1 MIRIMKLDTI
11 YNIIRCKGSTAML
24 AALTLLT
31 ACSDDL
37 TNGSGGINSGKPF
50 ELQAQIQQE
59 NVTRANDNGFADG
72 DQIGVFVVNY
82 DNETTVPLLQLSG
95 NHADNVRFTYDDNE
109 YKWTGSYQLYWK
121 DNKTPIDVY
130 GYYPFI
136 SQISSITEQPFS
148 VERNQRDT
156 KNGEKMSGYEK
167 SDFLWAKAENIAPT
181 EETIILKH
189 RHIMAGIEV
198 TLVEGNGFAE
208 GEWTDAEKNVLVQN
222 IFMTGTVNLRDGS
235 VTTSGSADNTSI
247 IPQESKGKYRAVVLP
262 QTVATGTSLFVVTVD
277 GKAMPFSR
285 TEAMDYVRGKLH
297 KFTFEVNKTAA
308 SGDYELKLLSD
319 AIVNWEND
327 PLSHNGTAREY
338 ITVHVEEGEYLGD
351 VIKRM
356 GIEDPSLIKN
366 LKLTGCIDDLGSFDF
381 IRSDIPNLE
390 AINMKDLRTK
400 HMPSHHRWYGEGTD
414 EYDQPNFADDYI
426 PGGWGDHT
434 DNPSVYKSAFENM
447 KYLQYVVW
455 PDHLKGIGDLAFAGC
470 PLRGSIILPEGL
482 KHIGSDVFGA
492 YGHRP
497 NNLTG
502 ELYIPSSVEYIG
514 NNVFGGYDGQ
524 LCYISGEVVLPRE
537 MKFLGNAFYNCPRLT
552 GTIRIPEGLTEV
564 NAFMAPNMTG
574 DVIIPQ
580 GVKKVNG
587 IGGQP
592 SSIYFP
598 EGVEEIGTLWSFD
611 FYYCFLAYKDTP
623 LRFLKGD
630 LKLPSTLKKIGD
642 AAFYG
647 ANISHVNIPRKIEII
662 PQLSFAYTSLIDTLT
677 IPSNVVQIK
686 DKAFAGNKYLNA
698 IILPEKLEQ
707 IWGNCMDGCWS
718 LDYIQCNAKVPPLV
732 EGGEFTGLEKNNFT
746 LVVPEGSVDAY
757 RNAPGWKEFKR
768 ISAYRNFVCRPMK
781 GKLLNKANTRTVI
794 LNADGNW
801 EMTHCPS
808 WVHVDKTSGYKKT
821 ELTVIIDA
829 LAHGS
834 ANRADSVVFTLTD
847 KVDEEGHPITCYY
860 KVEQFD
866 YEHEEDSQLQLQKHT
881 KGNGIN
887 IVFIGDGYDAED
899 IATRAY
905 LNDIE
910 EGMEYF
916 FAIEPY
922 KTYKDYFDVY
932 IDFPLSYESGVC
944 SSVNIWRTTKFDTTY
959 GAGAGGR
966 LKVNFDDMMSYVL
979 NDVTG
984 TVVNNDNVNQ
994 TLIITILNSDVYEGL
1009 TCMWSSGAA
1018 IAAVPHSR
1026 YAYPND
1032 YRGVIQHEAGGHGFG
1047 KLADEY
1053 IYHRENI
1060 HRCPCICCPHVDD
1073 FNWGKSIGW
1082 YRNASLNGRYKEI
1095 DWTHL
1100 IFDDRYQDIVDIYD
1114 GAYYHSNGVYRS
1126 ELNSCM
1132 NNNVPYYSTIS
1143 RQEMVERIM
1152 KYSGGT
1158 FDFETFVSKDSR
1170 EMGDKFQT
1178 RSGSAGSS
1186 SQAIEGNAPIIVKG
1200 SPLKNLKRKVKY
1212 NTKKQEAR

>member
-1 MIRIMKLDTI
+1 MM
-11 YNIIRCKGSTAML
+11 
-24 AALTLLT
+24 AALAVFS

-37 TNGSGGINSGKPF
+37 TNGTSLNGSGQKL
-50 ELQAQIQQE
+50 ELQANIQQE
-59 NVTRANDNGFADG
+59 NVSRANDNGFADG

-82 DNETTVPLLQLSG
+82 ENETTAPVLQLSG

-109 YKWTGSYQLYWK
+109 YKWNGSYQLYWK

-167 SDFLWAKAENIAPT
+167 SDFLWAKAEHIAPT
-181 EETIILKH
+181 DATIILKH
-189 RHIMAGIEV
+189 HHIMAGIEV
-198 TLVEGNGFAE
+198 TLVEGTGFAD

-222 IFMTGTVNLRDGS
+222 IVMAGTVNLRDGS
-235 VTTSGSADNTSI
+235 VTPSGSAAGTSI
-247 IPQESKGKYRAVVLP
+247 IPQEAQGKYRAVVLP
-262 QTVATGTSLFVVTVD
+262 QSVAGGTPLFVVTVD

-285 TEAMDYVRGKLH
+285 SETMDYMRGKLH
-297 KFTFEVNKTAA
+297 KFTFEVNKTAT

-356 GIEDPSLIKN
+356 GISDPSLIKN
-366 LKLTGCIDDLGSFDF
+366 LKLTGCIDRKDNFDY
-381 IRSDIPNLE
+381 IRKSMPYLE
-390 AINMKDLRTK
+390 AINLKELRTK
-400 HMPSHHRWYGEGTD
+400 DMPSRSHNAGGGTD
-414 EYDQPNFADDYI
+414 EYGQPNYADDYL
-426 PGGWGDHT
+426 
-434 DNPSVYKSAFENM
+434 PSLAFENLL
-447 KYLQYVVW
+447 YLQYVVW
-455 PDHLKGIGDLAFAGC
+455 PDHIKGIGNGALAGC
-470 PLRGSIILPEGL
+470 PLRGSLILPEGL
-482 KHIGSDVFGA
+482 KYIGGDAFGA
-492 YGHRP
+492 YGHQQ

-502 ELYIPSSVEYIG
+502 ELYIPSTVEYIG
-514 NNVFGGYDGQ
+514 NNIFGGYDSQ
-524 LCYISGEVVLPRE
+524 LCYISGEVVLPHE
-537 MKFLGNAFYNCPRLT
+537 MKYLGSAFFNCPRLT
-552 GTIRIPEGLTEV
+552 GTIRIPDGITEV

-611 FYYCFLAYKDTP
+611 YNYGHVAYNSTP

-642 AAFYG
+642 GAFYG
-647 ANISHVNIPRKIEII
+647 ANISHVRIPEGIEII
-662 PQLSFAYTSLIDTLT
+662 PKYSFGYTSLTDTLT
-677 IPSNVVQIK
+677 IPNSVVQIK
-686 DKAFAGNKYLNA
+686 ESAFRNCKYLNA
-698 IILPEKLEQ
+698 IILPENLTQ
-707 IWGNCMDGCWS
+707 IWGDCMNGCWS
-718 LDYIQCNAKVPPLV
+718 LDYIQCNAKEPPLV
-732 EGGEFTGLEKNNFT
+732 EGGEFTGIEKNNFT

-781 GKLLNKANTRTVI
+781 AKLLNKSNVRSVI

-801 EMTHCPS
+801 EMTSCPS
-808 WVHVDKTSGYKKT
+808 WVHVDKTSGNKKT
-821 ELTVIIDA
+821 ELSVTIDA
-829 LAHGS
+829 LAKG
-834 ANRADSVVFTLTD
+834 AGNREGEVVFTLKD
-847 KVDEEGHPITCYY
+847 KVDEKGNAITCNY
-860 KVEQFD
+860 VVQQFD
-866 YEHEEDSQLQLQKHT
+866 YEHEEDSQVQLLKHT
-881 KGNGIN
+881 KGNGVK

-905 LNDIE
+905 LNDVE

-916 FAIEPY
+916 FGIEPY
-922 KTYKDYFDVY
+922 KTYKEYFDVY
-932 IDFPLSYESGVC
+932 IDFPMSYESGVC
-944 SSVNIWRTTKFDTTY
+944 SNVNIWRTTKFDTTY
-959 GAGAGGR
+959 GAGNNGR
-966 LKVNFDDMMSYVL
+966 LKVNFDDMMSYVM
-979 NDVTG
+979 NDVAG
-984 TVVNNDNVNQ
+984 TVVNAENVNK
-994 TLIITILNSDVYEGL
+994 TLIISILNSDVYEGL
-1009 TCMWSSGAA
+1009 TCMWSTGAA

-1026 YAYPND
+1026 YGYPND
-1032 YRGVIQHEAGGHGFG
+1032 YRGLIQHEAGGHGFG

-1053 IYHRENI
+1053 IYHRANI

-1082 YRNASLNGRYKEI
+1082 YRNVSLNGRHREV
-1095 DWTHL
+1095 DWSHL
-1100 IFDDRYQDIVDIYD
+1100 IFDDRYQDIVDIYE
-1114 GAYYHSNGVYRS
+1114 GGFYHSEGVYRS

-1132 NNNVPYYSTIS
+1132 NNNVPYYSTVS

-1170 EMGDKFQT
+1170 EMGDKFLT
-1178 RSGSAGSS
+1178 RSGSAGGA
-1186 SQAIEGNAPIIVKG
+1186 SQAIEGNAPMVVKG

-1212 NTKKQEAR
+1212 NTKKQIAR

>member
-1 MIRIMKLDTI
+1 MM
-11 YNIIRCKGSTAML
+11 
-24 AALTLLT
+24 AALAVFS

-37 TNGSGGINSGKPF
+37 TNGTSLNGSGQKL
-50 ELQAQIQQE
+50 ELQANIQQE
-59 NVTRANDNGFADG
+59 NVSRANDNGFADG

-82 DNETTVPLLQLSG
+82 DNETTAPVLQLSG

-109 YKWTGSYQLYWK
+109 YKWNGSYQLYWK

-167 SDFLWAKAENIAPT
+167 SDFLWAKAEHIAPT
-181 EETIILKH
+181 DATIILKH

-198 TLVEGNGFAE
+198 TLVEGTGFAD

-222 IFMTGTVNLRDGS
+222 IVMAGTVNLRDGS
-235 VTTSGSADNTSI
+235 VTPSGSAAGTSI
-247 IPQESKGKYRAVVLP
+247 IPQEAQGKYRAVVLP
-262 QTVATGTSLFVVTVD
+262 QSVAGGTPLFVVTVD

-285 TEAMDYVRGKLH
+285 SETMDYMRGKLH
-297 KFTFEVNKTAA
+297 KFTFEVNKTAT

-356 GIEDPSLIKN
+356 GISDPSLIKN
-366 LKLTGCIDDLGSFDF
+366 LKLTGCIDRKDNFDY
-381 IRSDIPNLE
+381 IRKSMPYLE
-390 AINMKDLRTK
+390 AINLKELRTK
-400 HMPSHHRWYGEGTD
+400 DMPSRSHNAGGGTD
-414 EYDQPNFADDYI
+414 EYGQPNYADDYL
-426 PGGWGDHT
+426 
-434 DNPSVYKSAFENM
+434 PSLAFENLL
-447 KYLQYVVW
+447 YLQYVVW
-455 PDHLKGIGDLAFAGC
+455 PDHIKGIGNGALAGC
-470 PLRGSIILPEGL
+470 PLRGSLILPEGL
-482 KHIGSDVFGA
+482 KYIGGDAFGA
-492 YGHRP
+492 YGHQQ

-502 ELYIPSSVEYIG
+502 ELYIPSTVEYIG
-514 NNVFGGYDGQ
+514 NNIFGGYDSQ
-524 LCYISGEVVLPRE
+524 LCYISGEVVLPHE
-537 MKFLGNAFYNCPRLT
+537 MKYLGSAFFNCPRLT
-552 GTIRIPEGLTEV
+552 GTIRIPDGITEV

-611 FYYCFLAYKDTP
+611 YNYGHVAYNSTP

-642 AAFYG
+642 GAFYG
-647 ANISHVNIPRKIEII
+647 ANISHVSIPEGIEII
-662 PQLSFAYTSLIDTLT
+662 PKYSFGYTSLIDTLT
-677 IPSNVVQIK
+677 IPNSVLQIK
-686 DKAFAGNKYLNA
+686 ECAFRNCQKLNA
-698 IILPEKLEQ
+698 IILPEKLTQ

-718 LDYIQCNAKVPPLV
+718 LDYIQCNAKEPPLV
-732 EGGEFTGLEKNNFT
+732 EGGEFTGIEKNNFT

-781 GKLLNKANTRTVI
+781 AKLLNKSNVRSVI

-801 EMTHCPS
+801 EMTSCPS
-808 WVHVDKTSGYKKT
+808 WVHVDKTSGNKKT
-821 ELTVIIDA
+821 ELSVTIDA
-829 LAHGS
+829 LAKG
-834 ANRADSVVFTLTD
+834 AGNREGEVVFTLKD
-847 KVDEEGHPITCYY
+847 KVDEKGNAITCNY
-860 KVEQFD
+860 VVQQFD
-866 YEHEEDSQLQLQKHT
+866 YEHEEDSQVQLLKHT
-881 KGNGIN
+881 KGNGVK

-905 LNDIE
+905 LNDVE

-916 FAIEPY
+916 FGIEPY
-922 KTYKDYFDVY
+922 KTYKEYFDVY
-932 IDFPLSYESGVC
+932 IDFPMSYESGVC
-944 SSVNIWRTTKFDTTY
+944 SNVNIWRTTKFDTTY
-959 GAGAGGR
+959 GAGNNGR
-966 LKVNFDDMMSYVL
+966 LKVNFDDMMSYVM
-979 NDVTG
+979 NDVAG
-984 TVVNNDNVNQ
+984 TAVNAENVNK
-994 TLIITILNSDVYEGL
+994 TLIISILNSDVYEGL
-1009 TCMWSSGAA
+1009 TCMWSTGAA

-1026 YAYPND
+1026 YGYPND
-1032 YRGVIQHEAGGHGFG
+1032 YRGLIQHEAGGHGFG

-1053 IYHRENI
+1053 IYHRANI

-1082 YRNASLNGRYKEI
+1082 YRNVSLNGRHREV
-1095 DWTHL
+1095 DWSHL
-1100 IFDDRYQDIVDIYD
+1100 IFDDRYQDIVDIYE
-1114 GAYYHSNGVYRS
+1114 GGFYHSEGVYRS

-1132 NNNVPYYSTIS
+1132 NNNVPYYSTVS

-1170 EMGDKFQT
+1170 EMGDKFLT
-1178 RSGSAGSS
+1178 RSGSAGGA
-1186 SQAIEGNAPIIVKG
+1186 SQAIEGNAPMVVKG

-1212 NTKKQEAR
+1212 NTKKQIAR

>member
-1 MIRIMKLDTI
+1 MKSNTI
-11 YNIIRCKGSTAML
+11 YNIRSKGCAAMM
-24 AALTLLT
+24 AALAVFS

-37 TNGSGGINSGKPF
+37 TNGTSLNGSGQKL
-50 ELQAQIQQE
+50 ELQANIQQE
-59 NVTRANDNGFADG
+59 NVSRANDNGFADG

-82 DNETTVPLLQLSG
+82 ENETTAPVLQLSG

-109 YKWTGSYQLYWK
+109 YKWNGSYQLYWK

-167 SDFLWAKAENIAPT
+167 SDFLWAKAEHIAPT
-181 EETIILKH
+181 DATIILKH

-198 TLVEGNGFAE
+198 TLVEGTGFAD

-222 IFMTGTVNLRDGS
+222 IVMAGTVNLRDGS
-235 VTTSGSADNTSI
+235 VTPSGSAAGTSI
-247 IPQESKGKYRAVVLP
+247 IPQEAQGKYRAVVLP
-262 QTVATGTSLFVVTVD
+262 QSVAGGTPLFVVTVD

-285 TEAMDYVRGKLH
+285 SETMDYMRGKLH
-297 KFTFEVNKTAA
+297 KFTFEVNKTAT

-356 GIEDPSLIKN
+356 GISDPSLIKN
-366 LKLTGCIDDLGSFDF
+366 LKLTGCIDRKDNFDY
-381 IRSDIPNLE
+381 IRKSMPYLE
-390 AINMKDLRTK
+390 AINLKELRTK
-400 HMPSHHRWYGEGTD
+400 DMPSRSHNAGGGTD
-414 EYDQPNFADDYI
+414 EYGQPNYADDYL
-426 PGGWGDHT
+426 
-434 DNPSVYKSAFENM
+434 PSLAFENLL
-447 KYLQYVVW
+447 YLQYVVW
-455 PDHLKGIGDLAFAGC
+455 PDHIKGIGNGALAGC
-470 PLRGSIILPEGL
+470 PLRGSLILPEGL
-482 KHIGSDVFGA
+482 KYIGGDAFGA
-492 YGHRP
+492 YGHQQ

-502 ELYIPSSVEYIG
+502 ELYIPSTVEYIG
-514 NNVFGGYDGQ
+514 NNIFGGYDSQ
-524 LCYISGEVVLPRE
+524 LCYISGEVVLPHE
-537 MKFLGNAFYNCPRLT
+537 MKYLGSAFFNCPRLT
-552 GTIRIPEGLTEV
+552 GTIRIPDGITEV

-611 FYYCFLAYKDTP
+611 YNYGHVAYNSTP

-642 AAFYG
+642 GAFYG
-647 ANISHVNIPRKIEII
+647 ANISHVRIPEGIEII
-662 PQLSFAYTSLIDTLT
+662 PKYSFGYTSLTDTLT
-677 IPSNVVQIK
+677 IPNSVVQIK
-686 DKAFAGNKYLNA
+686 ESAFRNCKYLNA
-698 IILPEKLEQ
+698 IILPENLTQ
-707 IWGNCMDGCWS
+707 IWGDCMNGCWS
-718 LDYIQCNAKVPPLV
+718 LDYIQCNAKEPPLV
-732 EGGEFTGLEKNNFT
+732 EGGEFTGIEKNNFT

-781 GKLLNKANTRTVI
+781 AKLLNKSNVRSVI

-801 EMTHCPS
+801 EMTSCPS
-808 WVHVDKTSGYKKT
+808 WVHVDKTSGNKKT
-821 ELTVIIDA
+821 ELSVTIDA
-829 LAHGS
+829 LAKG
-834 ANRADSVVFTLTD
+834 AGNREGEVVFTLKD
-847 KVDEEGHPITCYY
+847 KVDEKGNAITCNY
-860 KVEQFD
+860 VVQQFD
-866 YEHEEDSQLQLQKHT
+866 YEHEEDSQVQLLKHT
-881 KGNGIN
+881 KGNGVK

-905 LNDIE
+905 LNDVE

-916 FAIEPY
+916 FGIEPY
-922 KTYKDYFDVY
+922 KTYKEYFDVY
-932 IDFPLSYESGVC
+932 IDFPMSYESGVC
-944 SSVNIWRTTKFDTTY
+944 SNVNIWRTTKFDTTY
-959 GAGAGGR
+959 GAGNNGR
-966 LKVNFDDMMSYVL
+966 LKVNFDDMMSYVM
-979 NDVTG
+979 NDVAG
-984 TVVNNDNVNQ
+984 TVVNAENVNK
-994 TLIITILNSDVYEGL
+994 TLIISILNSDVYEGL
-1009 TCMWSSGAA
+1009 TCMWSTGAA

-1026 YAYPND
+1026 YGYPND
-1032 YRGVIQHEAGGHGFG
+1032 YRGLIQHEAGGHGFG

-1053 IYHRENI
+1053 IYHRANI

-1082 YRNASLNGRYKEI
+1082 YRNVSLNGRHREV
-1095 DWTHL
+1095 DWSHL
-1100 IFDDRYQDIVDIYD
+1100 IFDDRYQDIVDIYE
-1114 GAYYHSNGVYRS
+1114 GGFYHSEGVYRS

-1132 NNNVPYYSTIS
+1132 NNNVPYYSTVS

-1170 EMGDKFQT
+1170 EMGDKFLT

-1212 NTKKQEAR
+1212 NTKKQIAR

>member
-1 MIRIMKLDTI
+1 MLRIMKSDTI
-11 YNIIRCKGSTAML
+11 YNIIRYKAG
-24 AALTLLT
+24 AALVSALALFS

-37 TNGSGGINSGKPF
+37 ANGSGGINSGKPF

-82 DNETTVPLLQLSG
+82 DNETTAPLLQLSG

-167 SDFLWAKAENIAPT
+167 SDFLWAKAEGIAPT
-181 EETIILKH
+181 EATIILKH
-189 RHIMAGIEV
+189 RHIMAGVEV

-208 GEWTDAEKNVLVQN
+208 GEWTDAEKNILVQN
-222 IFMTGTVNLRDGS
+222 IVMTGTVNLRDGS
-235 VTTSGSADNTSI
+235 VTPSGSADNTSI

-262 QTVATGTSLFVVTVD
+262 QTVAAGTSLFVVTVD

-338 ITVHVEEGEYLGD
+338 ITVHVEEGEYIGD

-366 LKLTGCIDDLGSFDF
+366 LKLTGCIDNLESFNF
-381 IRSDIPNLE
+381 IHNNIPYLE
-390 AINMKDLRTK
+390 AINLKELRTK
-400 HMPSHHRWYGEGTD
+400 NMRSHWRSGNGED
-414 EYDQPNFADDYI
+414 EYGQPDFSDDYI
-426 PGGWGDHT
+426 PAGTGGNSNTSWG
-434 DNPSVYKSAFENM
+434 PECFESM
-447 KYLQYVVW
+447 EFLQYVVW
-455 PDHLKGIGDLAFAGC
+455 PDNLKGIGDHAFAGC

-482 KHIGSDVFGA
+482 KHIGSSVFHA
-492 YGHRP
+492 YGHKS

-502 ELYIPSSVEYIG
+502 ELYIPSTVEYIG
-514 NNVFGGYDGQ
+514 SEAFAESY
-524 LCYISGEVVLPRE
+524 LTGELVLPHE
-537 MKFLGNAFYNCPRLT
+537 MKYLGGAFYGCTRLT
-552 GTIRIPEGLTEV
+552 GTIRIPEGITEV
-564 NAFMAPNMTG
+564 NGFAAPNMTG

-592 SSIYFP
+592 SSIYIP
-598 EGVEEIGTLWSFD
+598 EGVEEIGFEAFWNKSS
-611 FYYCFLAYKDTP
+611 
-623 LRFLKGD
+623 LKGD
-630 LKLPSTLKKIGD
+630 LKLPSTIKKIGIRGF
-642 AAFYG
+642 ACTQF
-647 ANISHVNIPRKIEII
+647 SHVALPEKLEII
-662 PQLSFAYTSLIDTLT
+662 ESNVFDGCTSLIDTLT
-677 IPSNVVQIK
+677 IPNSVIQIK
-686 DKAFAGNKYLNA
+686 DCAFRNCKNLNA
-698 IILPEKLEQ
+698 IILPENLNQ
-707 IWGNCMDGCWS
+707 IWGNSMDGCWS
-718 LDYIQCNAKVPPLV
+718 LDFIQCNAKEPPLV
-732 EGGEFTGLEKNNFT
+732 EGGGFTGIEKNNFT

-781 GKLLNKANTRTVI
+781 AKLLNKSNVRTVI
-794 LNADGNW
+794 LNSDGNW
-801 EMTHCPS
+801 EMTSCPS

-821 ELTVIIDA
+821 ELTITIDA
-829 LAHGS
+829 LAKG
-834 ANRADSVVFTLTD
+834 AGNRKDSVVFTLKD
-847 KVDEEGHPITCYY
+847 KVDEEGKPVTCYY

-866 YEHEEDSQLQLQKHT
+866 SEYDEDGQLQLQAHS
-881 KGNGIN
+881 KGSGVK

-905 LNDIE
+905 LNDVE

-916 FAIEPY
+916 FGIEPY

-932 IDFPLSYESGVC
+932 IDFPMSYESGVC
-944 SSVNIWRTTKFDTTY
+944 SNVNIWRTTKFDTTY
-959 GAGAGGR
+959 GAGEGGR

-984 TVVNNDNVNQ
+984 SVVNGDNVNQ

-1009 TCMWSSGAA
+1009 TSMWTTGAA

-1032 YRGVIQHEAGGHGFG
+1032 YRGLIQHEAGGHGFG

-1060 HRCPCICCPHVDD
+1060 HSCTCTCCPHVY
-1073 FNWGKSIGW
+1073 FVNKGKSIGW
-1082 YRNASLNGRYKEI
+1082 FRNISLNGRYKEI

-1100 IFDDRYQDIVDIYD
+1100 IFDDRYQDIVDIYE
-1114 GAYYHSNGVYRS
+1114 GGYYHSEGVYRS

-1143 RQEMVERIM
+1143 RQEIVERIM

-1170 EMGDKFQT
+1170 EMGDKFLT

-1200 SPLKNLKRKVKY
+1200 SPLKDLKRKVKY
-1212 NTKKQEAR
+1212 NTKKQIAR

>member
-1 MIRIMKLDTI
+1 MM
-11 YNIIRCKGSTAML
+11 
-24 AALTLLT
+24 AALAVFS

-37 TNGSGGINSGKPF
+37 TNGTSLNGSGQKL
-50 ELQAQIQQE
+50 ELQANIQQE
-59 NVTRANDNGFADG
+59 NVSRANDNGFADG

-82 DNETTVPLLQLSG
+82 ENETTAPVLQLSG

-109 YKWTGSYQLYWK
+109 YKWNGSYQLYWK

-167 SDFLWAKAENIAPT
+167 SDFLWAKAEHIAPT
-181 EETIILKH
+181 DATIILKH

-198 TLVEGNGFAE
+198 TLVEGTGFAD

-222 IFMTGTVNLRDGS
+222 IVMAGTVNLRDGS
-235 VTTSGSADNTSI
+235 VTPSGSAAGTSI
-247 IPQESKGKYRAVVLP
+247 IPQEAQGKYRAVVLP
-262 QTVATGTSLFVVTVD
+262 QSVAGGTPLFVVTVD

-285 TEAMDYVRGKLH
+285 SETMDYMRGKLH
-297 KFTFEVNKTAA
+297 KFTFEVNKTAT

-356 GIEDPSLIKN
+356 GISDPSLIKN
-366 LKLTGCIDDLGSFDF
+366 LKLTGCIDRKDNFDY
-381 IRSDIPNLE
+381 IRKSMPYLE
-390 AINMKDLRTK
+390 AINLKELRTK
-400 HMPSHHRWYGEGTD
+400 DMPSRSHNAGGGTD
-414 EYDQPNFADDYI
+414 EYGQPNYADDYL
-426 PGGWGDHT
+426 
-434 DNPSVYKSAFENM
+434 PSLAFENLL
-447 KYLQYVVW
+447 YLQYVVW
-455 PDHLKGIGDLAFAGC
+455 PDHIKGIGNGALAGC
-470 PLRGSIILPEGL
+470 PLRGSLILPEGL
-482 KHIGSDVFGA
+482 KYIGGDAFGA
-492 YGHRP
+492 YGHQQ

-502 ELYIPSSVEYIG
+502 ELYIPSTVEYIG
-514 NNVFGGYDGQ
+514 NNIFGGYDSQ
-524 LCYISGEVVLPRE
+524 LCYISGEVVLPHE
-537 MKFLGNAFYNCPRLT
+537 MKYLGSAFFNCPRLT
-552 GTIRIPEGLTEV
+552 GTIRIPDGITEV

-611 FYYCFLAYKDTP
+611 YNYGHVAYNSTP

-642 AAFYG
+642 GAFYG
-647 ANISHVNIPRKIEII
+647 ANISHVSIPEGIEII
-662 PQLSFAYTSLIDTLT
+662 PKYSFGYTSLIDTLT
-677 IPSNVVQIK
+677 IPNSVLQIK
-686 DKAFAGNKYLNA
+686 ECAFRNCQKLNA
-698 IILPEKLEQ
+698 IILPEKLTQ

-718 LDYIQCNAKVPPLV
+718 LDYIQCNAKEPPLV
-732 EGGEFTGLEKNNFT
+732 EGGEFTGIEKNNFT

-781 GKLLNKANTRTVI
+781 AKLLNKSNVRSVI

-801 EMTHCPS
+801 EMTSCPS
-808 WVHVDKTSGYKKT
+808 WVHVDKTSGNKKT
-821 ELTVIIDA
+821 ELSVTIDA
-829 LAHGS
+829 LAKG
-834 ANRADSVVFTLTD
+834 AGNREGEVVFTLKD
-847 KVDEEGHPITCYY
+847 KVDEKGNAITCNY
-860 KVEQFD
+860 VVQQFD
-866 YEHEEDSQLQLQKHT
+866 YEHEEDSQVQLLKHT
-881 KGNGIN
+881 KGNGVK

-905 LNDIE
+905 LNDVE

-916 FAIEPY
+916 FGIEPY
-922 KTYKDYFDVY
+922 KTYKEYFDVY
-932 IDFPLSYESGVC
+932 IDFPMSYESGVC
-944 SSVNIWRTTKFDTTY
+944 SNVNIWRTTKFDTTY
-959 GAGAGGR
+959 GAGNNGR
-966 LKVNFDDMMSYVL
+966 LKVNFDDMMSYVM
-979 NDVTG
+979 NDVAG
-984 TVVNNDNVNQ
+984 TAVNAENVNK
-994 TLIITILNSDVYEGL
+994 TLIISILNSDVYEGL
-1009 TCMWSSGAA
+1009 TCMWSTGAA

-1026 YAYPND
+1026 YGYPND
-1032 YRGVIQHEAGGHGFG
+1032 YRGLIQHEAGGHGFG

-1053 IYHRENI
+1053 IYHRANI

-1082 YRNASLNGRYKEI
+1082 YRNVSLNGRHREV
-1095 DWTHL
+1095 DWSHL
-1100 IFDDRYQDIVDIYD
+1100 IFDDRYQDIVDIYE
-1114 GAYYHSNGVYRS
+1114 GGFYHSEGVYRS

-1132 NNNVPYYSTIS
+1132 NNNVPYYSTVS

-1170 EMGDKFQT
+1170 EMGDKFLT
-1178 RSGSAGSS
+1178 RSGSAGGA
-1186 SQAIEGNAPIIVKG
+1186 SQAIEGNAPMVVKG

-1212 NTKKQEAR
+1212 NTKKQIAR

>member
-1 MIRIMKLDTI
+1 MM
-11 YNIIRCKGSTAML
+11 
-24 AALTLLT
+24 AALAVFS

-37 TNGSGGINSGKPF
+37 TNGTSLNGSGQKL
-50 ELQAQIQQE
+50 ELQANIQQE
-59 NVTRANDNGFADG
+59 NVSRANDNGFADG

-82 DNETTVPLLQLSG
+82 ENETTAPVLQLSG

-109 YKWTGSYQLYWK
+109 YKWNGSYQLYWK

-167 SDFLWAKAENIAPT
+167 SDFLWAKAEHIAPT
-181 EETIILKH
+181 DATIILKH

-198 TLVEGNGFAE
+198 TLVEGTGFAD

-222 IFMTGTVNLRDGS
+222 IVMAGTVNLRDGS
-235 VTTSGSADNTSI
+235 VTPSGSAAGTSI
-247 IPQESKGKYRAVVLP
+247 IPQEAQGKYRAVVLP
-262 QTVATGTSLFVVTVD
+262 QSVAGGTPLFVVTVD

-285 TEAMDYVRGKLH
+285 SETMDYMRGKLH
-297 KFTFEVNKTAA
+297 KFTFEVNKTAT

-356 GIEDPSLIKN
+356 GISDPSLIKN
-366 LKLTGCIDDLGSFDF
+366 LKLTGCIDRKDNFDY
-381 IRSDIPNLE
+381 IRKSMPYLE
-390 AINMKDLRTK
+390 AINLKELRTK
-400 HMPSHHRWYGEGTD
+400 DMPSRSHNAGGGTD
-414 EYDQPNFADDYI
+414 EYGQPNYADDYL
-426 PGGWGDHT
+426 
-434 DNPSVYKSAFENM
+434 PSLAFENLL
-447 KYLQYVVW
+447 YLQYVVW
-455 PDHLKGIGDLAFAGC
+455 PDHIKGIGNGALAGC
-470 PLRGSIILPEGL
+470 PLRGSLILPEGL
-482 KHIGSDVFGA
+482 KYIGGDAFGA
-492 YGHRP
+492 YGHQQ

-502 ELYIPSSVEYIG
+502 ELYIPSTVEYIG
-514 NNVFGGYDGQ
+514 NNIFGGYDSQ
-524 LCYISGEVVLPRE
+524 LCYISGEVVLPHE
-537 MKFLGNAFYNCPRLT
+537 MKYLGSAFFNCPRLT
-552 GTIRIPEGLTEV
+552 GTIRIPDGITEV

-611 FYYCFLAYKDTP
+611 YNYGHVAYNSTP

-642 AAFYG
+642 GAFYG
-647 ANISHVNIPRKIEII
+647 ANISHVRIPEGIEII
-662 PQLSFAYTSLIDTLT
+662 PKYSFGYTSLTDTLT
-677 IPSNVVQIK
+677 IPNSVVQIK
-686 DKAFAGNKYLNA
+686 ESAFRNCKYLNA
-698 IILPEKLEQ
+698 IILPENLTQ
-707 IWGNCMDGCWS
+707 IWGDCMNGCWS
-718 LDYIQCNAKVPPLV
+718 LDYIQCNAKEPPLV
-732 EGGEFTGLEKNNFT
+732 EGGEFTGIEKNNFT

-781 GKLLNKANTRTVI
+781 AKLLNKSNVRSVI

-801 EMTHCPS
+801 EMTSCPS
-808 WVHVDKTSGYKKT
+808 WVHVDKTSGNKKT
-821 ELTVIIDA
+821 ELSVTIDA
-829 LAHGS
+829 LAKG
-834 ANRADSVVFTLTD
+834 AGNREGEVVFTLKD
-847 KVDEEGHPITCYY
+847 KVDEKGNAITCNY
-860 KVEQFD
+860 VVQQFD
-866 YEHEEDSQLQLQKHT
+866 YEHEEDSQVQLLKHT
-881 KGNGIN
+881 KGNGVK

-905 LNDIE
+905 LNDVE

-916 FAIEPY
+916 FGIEPY
-922 KTYKDYFDVY
+922 KTYKEYFDVY
-932 IDFPLSYESGVC
+932 IDFPMSYESGVC
-944 SSVNIWRTTKFDTTY
+944 SNVNIWRTTKFDTTY
-959 GAGAGGR
+959 GAGNNGR
-966 LKVNFDDMMSYVL
+966 LKVNFDDMMSYVM
-979 NDVTG
+979 NDVAG
-984 TVVNNDNVNQ
+984 TVVNAENVNK
-994 TLIITILNSDVYEGL
+994 TLIISILNSDVYEGL
-1009 TCMWSSGAA
+1009 TCMWSTGAA

-1026 YAYPND
+1026 YGYPND
-1032 YRGVIQHEAGGHGFG
+1032 YRGLIQHEAGGHGFG

-1053 IYHRENI
+1053 IYHRANI

-1082 YRNASLNGRYKEI
+1082 YRNVSLNGRHREV
-1095 DWTHL
+1095 DWSHL
-1100 IFDDRYQDIVDIYD
+1100 IFDDRYQDIVDIYE
-1114 GAYYHSNGVYRS
+1114 GGFYHSEGVYRS

-1132 NNNVPYYSTIS
+1132 NNNVPYYSTVS

-1170 EMGDKFQT
+1170 EMGDKFLT
-1178 RSGSAGSS
+1178 RSGSAGGA
-1186 SQAIEGNAPIIVKG
+1186 SQAIEGNAPMVVKG

-1212 NTKKQEAR
+1212 NTKKQIAR

>member
-1 MIRIMKLDTI
+1 MLRIMKLHTI
-11 YNIIRCKGSTAML
+11 YNTIRCKGCTAMFM
-24 AALTLLT
+24 ALTLLN

-82 DNETTVPLLQLSG
+82 DNETTAPLLQLSG

-167 SDFLWAKAENIAPT
+167 SDFLWAKAEGIAPT
-181 EETIILKH
+181 EATIILKH
-189 RHIMAGIEV
+189 RHIMAGVEV

-208 GEWTDAEKNVLVQN
+208 GEWTDAEKNILVQN
-222 IFMTGTVNLRDGS
+222 IVMTGTVNLRDGS
-235 VTTSGSADNTSI
+235 VTPSGSADNTSI

-262 QTVATGTSLFVVTVD
+262 QTVAAGTSLFVVTVD

-366 LKLTGCIDDLGSFDF
+366 LKLTGCIDRKDNFDY
-381 IRSDIPNLE
+381 IRNNMQYLE
-390 AINMKDLRTK
+390 AINLKVLRTK
-400 HMPSHHRWYGEGTD
+400 QMPSRNHNAGGGTD
-414 EYDQPNFADDYI
+414 EYGQPNYADDYL
-426 PGGWGDHT
+426 
-434 DNPSVYKSAFENM
+434 PSLAFENM
-447 KYLQYVVW
+447 LYLQYVVW
-455 PDHLKGIGDLAFAGC
+455 PDHLKGIGNGAFAGC
-470 PLRGSIILPEGL
+470 PLRGSLILPEGL
-482 KHIGSDVFGA
+482 KYLGGDAFGA
-492 YGHRP
+492 YGHQL

-502 ELYIPSSVEYIG
+502 ELYIPSTVEYIG
-514 NNVFGGYDGQ
+514 NNVFGGYDSQ
-524 LCYISGEVVLPRE
+524 LCYISGEVVLPHE

-587 IGGQP
+587 ISGQP

-611 FYYCFLAYKDTP
+611 YNYGHVAYKSTP

-642 AAFYG
+642 GAFYG
-647 ANISHVNIPRKIEII
+647 SNISHVSIPEGIEII
-662 PQLSFAYTSLIDTLT
+662 PKYSFGYTSLTDTLT
-677 IPSNVVQIK
+677 IPNSVIQIK
-686 DKAFAGNKYLNA
+686 ESAFRNCKYLNA

-718 LDYIQCNAKVPPLV
+718 LDFIQCNAKEPPLV
-732 EGGEFTGLEKNNFT
+732 DGGEFTGIEKNNFT

-781 GKLLNKANTRTVI
+781 AKLLNKSNVRSVI

-801 EMTHCPS
+801 ELTSCPS
-808 WVHVDKTSGYKKT
+808 WVHVDKSSGYKKT
-821 ELTVIIDA
+821 ELSITIDA
-829 LAHGS
+829 LAKG
-834 ANRADSVVFTLTD
+834 AGNREDKVVFTLKD
-847 KVDEEGHPITCYY
+847 KVDEDGNAITCDY
-860 KVEQFD
+860 VVQQFD
-866 YEHEEDSQLQLQKHT
+866 SEYDEDGQLQLYTHK
-881 KGNGIN
+881 KGNGVKL
-887 IVFIGDGYDAED
+887 VFIGDGYDAED

-905 LNDIE
+905 LNDVE

-916 FAIEPY
+916 FGIEPY

-932 IDFPLSYESGVC
+932 IDFPMSYESGVC
-944 SSVNIWRTTKFDTTY
+944 SNVNIWRTTKFDTTY

-1009 TCMWSSGAA
+1009 TCMWSTGAA

-1026 YAYPND
+1026 YGYPND
-1032 YRGVIQHEAGGHGFG
+1032 YRGLIQHEAGGHGFG

-1053 IYHRENI
+1053 IYHRANI
-1060 HRCPCICCPHVDD
+1060 HRCPCICCPHVDE

-1114 GAYYHSNGVYRS
+1114 GAYYHSDGVYRS

-1132 NNNVPYYSTIS
+1132 NNNVPYYSTVS

-1170 EMGDKFQT
+1170 EMGDKFLT

-1186 SQAIEGNAPIIVKG
+1186 SQAIEGNAPMVVKG

>member
-37 TNGSGGINSGKPF
+37 TNGSGGINSGNPF

-82 DNETTVPLLQLSG
+82 DNETTAPLLQLSG

-181 EETIILKH
+181 EEIIILKH
-189 RHIMAGIEV
+189 RHIMAGVEV
-198 TLVEGNGFAE
+198 TLVEGNGFAK
-208 GEWTDAEKNVLVQN
+208 GEWTDAEKNILVQN
-222 IFMTGTVNLRDGS
+222 VVMSGTVNLRDGS
-235 VTTSGSADNTSI
+235 VTPSGGADNTSI
-247 IPQESKGKYRAVVLP
+247 IPQEAKGKYRAVVLP
-262 QTVATGTSLFVVTVD
+262 QTVAAGTTLFVVTVD
-277 GKAMPFSR
+277 GKAMSFSR

-338 ITVHVEEGEYLGD
+338 ITVHVEEGENLGD

-366 LKLTGCIDDLGSFDF
+366 LKLTGCFVGGGDF
-381 IRSDIPNLE
+381 NYIRENMPYLE

-400 HMPSHHRWYGEGTD
+400 NIRNHDWE
-414 EYDQPNFADDYI
+414 
-426 PGGWGDHT
+426 GGWGTLPDYDPMIADDFLPGCT
-434 DNPSVYKSAFENM
+434 YDEAAFPGME
-447 KYLQYVVW
+447 YLQYVVL
-455 PDHLKGIGDLAFAGC
+455 PDHLKGIGNGAFVGC
-470 PLRGSIILPEGL
+470 PLRGSLILPEGL
-482 KHIGSDVFGA
+482 KYIGGGA
-492 YGHRP
+492 FSS
-497 NNLTG
+497 NNFTG
-502 ELYIPSSVEYIG
+502 ELYIPSTVEYIG
-514 NNVFGGYDGQ
+514 DDVLGGAHGQ
-524 LCYISGEVVLPRE
+524 LGYISGEVVLPHE

-564 NAFMAPNMTG
+564 NNFAAPNMTG

-598 EGVEEIGTLWSFD
+598 EGVEEIGFEAFWNRSS
-611 FYYCFLAYKDTP
+611 
-623 LRFLKGD
+623 LKGD
-630 LKLPSTLKKIGD
+630 LKLPSTIKKIGIRGF
-642 AAFYG
+642 AGTQF
-647 ANISHVNIPRKIEII
+647 SHVALPEKLEII
-662 PQLSFAYTSLIDTLT
+662 ESKVFDGCTSLIDTLT
-677 IPSNVVQIK
+677 IPNSVIQIK
-686 DKAFAGNKYLNA
+686 DCAFRNCKNLNA

-707 IWGNCMDGCWS
+707 IWGNCMEGCWS
-718 LDYIQCNAKVPPLV
+718 LDYIQCNAKEPPLV
-732 EGGEFTGLEKNNFT
+732 DGGEFTGIEKNNFT

-781 GKLLNKANTRTVI
+781 AKLLNKSNVRTVI
-794 LNADGNW
+794 LNSDGNW
-801 EMTHCPS
+801 EMTSCPS
-808 WVHVDKTSGYKKT
+808 WVHVDKTKGYKKT
-821 ELTVIIDA
+821 ELTITIDA
-829 LAHGS
+829 LAKG
-834 ANRADSVVFTLTD
+834 AGNRNDSVVFTLKD
-847 KVDEEGHPITCYY
+847 KVNEEGKPVTCYY

-866 YEHEEDSQLQLQKHT
+866 SEYDEDGQLQLHKHT
-881 KGNGIN
+881 KGNGVKL
-887 IVFIGDGYDAED
+887 VFIGDGYNAED

-905 LNDIE
+905 LNDVE

-932 IDFPLSYESGVC
+932 IDFPMSYESGVC

-959 GAGAGGR
+959 GAGDGGR

-979 NDVTG
+979 NDVKG

-1009 TCMWSSGAA
+1009 TCMWSTGAA
-1018 IAAVPHSR
+1018 ISAVPHSR
-1026 YAYPND
+1026 YGYPND
-1032 YRGVIQHEAGGHGFG
+1032 FRGLIQHEAGGHGFG

-1053 IYHRENI
+1053 IYHRANI

-1114 GAYYHSNGVYRS
+1114 GAYYHSDGVYRS

-1152 KYSGGT
+1152 KHSGGT
-1158 FDFETFVSKDSR
+1158 FDFETFVSNDSR
-1170 EMGDKFQT
+1170 EMGDKFLT
-1178 RSGSAGSS
+1178 RSGSAGGS
-1186 SQAIEGNAPIIVKG
+1186 SQAIEGNAPMVVKG

>member
-1 MIRIMKLDTI
+1 MM
-11 YNIIRCKGSTAML
+11 
-24 AALTLLT
+24 AALAVFS

-37 TNGSGGINSGKPF
+37 TNGTSLNGSGQKL
-50 ELQAQIQQE
+50 ELQANIQQE
-59 NVTRANDNGFADG
+59 NVSRANDNGFADG

-82 DNETTVPLLQLSG
+82 ENETTAPVLQLSG

-109 YKWTGSYQLYWK
+109 YKWNGSYQLYWK

-167 SDFLWAKAENIAPT
+167 SDFLWAKAEHIAPT
-181 EETIILKH
+181 DATIILKH

-198 TLVEGNGFAE
+198 TLVEGTGFAD

-222 IFMTGTVNLRDGS
+222 IVMAGTVNLRDGS
-235 VTTSGSADNTSI
+235 VTPSGSAAGTSI
-247 IPQESKGKYRAVVLP
+247 IPQEAQGKYRAVVLP
-262 QTVATGTSLFVVTVD
+262 QSVAGGTPLFVVTVD

-285 TEAMDYVRGKLH
+285 SETMDYMRGKLH
-297 KFTFEVNKTAA
+297 KFTFEVNKTAT

-356 GIEDPSLIKN
+356 GISDPSLIKN
-366 LKLTGCIDDLGSFDF
+366 LKLTGCIDRKDNFDY
-381 IRSDIPNLE
+381 IRKSMPYLE
-390 AINMKDLRTK
+390 AINLKELRTK
-400 HMPSHHRWYGEGTD
+400 DMPSRSHNAGGGTD
-414 EYDQPNFADDYI
+414 EYGQPNYADDYL
-426 PGGWGDHT
+426 
-434 DNPSVYKSAFENM
+434 PSLAFENLL
-447 KYLQYVVW
+447 YLQYVVW
-455 PDHLKGIGDLAFAGC
+455 PDHIKGIGNGALAGC
-470 PLRGSIILPEGL
+470 PLRGSLILPEGL
-482 KHIGSDVFGA
+482 KYIGGDAFGA
-492 YGHRP
+492 YGHQQ

-502 ELYIPSSVEYIG
+502 ELYIPSTVEYIG
-514 NNVFGGYDGQ
+514 NNIFGGYDSQ
-524 LCYISGEVVLPRE
+524 LCYISGEVVLPHE
-537 MKFLGNAFYNCPRLT
+537 MKYLGSAFFNCPRLT
-552 GTIRIPEGLTEV
+552 GTIRIPDGITEV

-611 FYYCFLAYKDTP
+611 YNYGHVAYNSTP

-642 AAFYG
+642 GAFYG
-647 ANISHVNIPRKIEII
+647 ANISHVRIPEGIEII
-662 PQLSFAYTSLIDTLT
+662 PKYSFGYTSLTDTLT
-677 IPSNVVQIK
+677 IPNSVVQIK
-686 DKAFAGNKYLNA
+686 ESAFRNCKYLNA
-698 IILPEKLEQ
+698 IILPENLTQ
-707 IWGNCMDGCWS
+707 IWGDCMNGCWS
-718 LDYIQCNAKVPPLV
+718 LDYIQCNAKEPPLV
-732 EGGEFTGLEKNNFT
+732 EGGEFTGIEKNNFT

-781 GKLLNKANTRTVI
+781 AKLLNKSNVRSVI

-801 EMTHCPS
+801 EMTSCPS
-808 WVHVDKTSGYKKT
+808 WVHVDKTSGNKKT
-821 ELTVIIDA
+821 ELSVTIDA
-829 LAHGS
+829 LAKG
-834 ANRADSVVFTLTD
+834 AGNREGEVVFTLKD
-847 KVDEEGHPITCYY
+847 KVDEKGNAITCNY
-860 KVEQFD
+860 VVQQFD
-866 YEHEEDSQLQLQKHT
+866 YEHEEDSQVQLLKHT
-881 KGNGIN
+881 KGNGVK

-905 LNDIE
+905 LNDVE

-916 FAIEPY
+916 FGIEPY
-922 KTYKDYFDVY
+922 KTYKEYFDVY
-932 IDFPLSYESGVC
+932 IDFPMSYESGVC
-944 SSVNIWRTTKFDTTY
+944 SNVNIWRTTKFDTTY
-959 GAGAGGR
+959 GAGNNGR
-966 LKVNFDDMMSYVL
+966 LKVNFDDMMSYVM
-979 NDVTG
+979 NDVAG
-984 TVVNNDNVNQ
+984 TVVNAENVNK
-994 TLIITILNSDVYEGL
+994 TLIISILNSDVYEGL
-1009 TCMWSSGAA
+1009 TCMWSTGAA

-1026 YAYPND
+1026 YGYPND
-1032 YRGVIQHEAGGHGFG
+1032 YRGLIQHEAGGHGFG

-1053 IYHRENI
+1053 IYHRANI

-1082 YRNASLNGRYKEI
+1082 YRNVSLNGRHREV
-1095 DWTHL
+1095 DWSHL
-1100 IFDDRYQDIVDIYD
+1100 IFDDRYQDIVDIYE
-1114 GAYYHSNGVYRS
+1114 GGFYHSEGVYRS

-1132 NNNVPYYSTIS
+1132 NNNVPYYSTVS

-1170 EMGDKFQT
+1170 EMGDKFLT
-1178 RSGSAGSS
+1178 RSSFAGSS

-1212 NTKKQEAR
+1212 NTKKQIAR

>member
-1 MIRIMKLDTI
+1 MLRIMKTDAI
-11 YNIIRCKGSTAML
+11 YNIIRCKGSVALLSAL
-24 AALTLLT
+24 ALLA
-31 ACSDDL
+31 ACSDEL
-37 TNGSGGINSGKPF
+37 ASEGGTNAGKPL
-50 ELQAQIQQE
+50 ELQANIQQE
-59 NVTRANDNGFADG
+59 YVTRANDNGFADG

-82 DNETTVPLLQLSG
+82 ENETTAPLLQLSG
-95 NHADNVRFTYDDNE
+95 NHADNVSFTYDDNE

-121 DNKTPIDVY
+121 NNKTPIDVY
-130 GYYPFI
+130 GYYPFV
-136 SQISSITEQPFS
+136 SQLSSITEQPFS

-181 EETIILKH
+181 DATIILKH

-208 GEWTDAEKNVLVQN
+208 GEWTDVEKNVLVQN
-222 IFMTGTVNLRDGS
+222 IVMAGTINLRDGS
-235 VTTSGSADNTSI
+235 VTPSGSAAGTSI
-247 IPQESKGKYRAVVLP
+247 IPQEAQGKFRAVVLP
-262 QTVATGTSLFVVTVD
+262 QSVAGGTPLFVVTVD

-285 TEAMDYVRGKLH
+285 SEAMDYMRGKLH

-338 ITVHVEEGEYLGD
+338 ITVHVEEGEFLGD

-356 GIEDPSLIKN
+356 GIADPSLIKN
-366 LKLTGCIDDLGSFDF
+366 LKLTGCIDNLENFDY
-381 IRSDIPNLE
+381 IRQYIPNLE
-390 AINMKDLRTK
+390 AVNLKELRTK
-400 HMPSHHRWYGEGTD
+400 HMPSYDRWREEGSD
-414 EYDQPNFADDYI
+414 EYDQPYFADDYL
-426 PGGWGDHT
+426 PGGWGD
-434 DNPSVYKSAFENM
+434 NNSIIYQGAFENM
-447 KYLQYVVW
+447 SFLQYVVF
-455 PDHLKGIGDLAFAGC
+455 PDHLKGIGNHAFAGC
-470 PLRGSIILPEGL
+470 PLRGSLILPQGL
-482 KHIGSDVFGA
+482 KYIGTNSFGA
-492 YGHRP
+492 YNHRP

-502 ELYIPSSVEYIG
+502 ELYIPSTVEYIG
-514 NNVFGGYDGQ
+514 DNIFGAYDGH
-524 LCYISGEVVLPRE
+524 LCYISGEVVLPHK
-537 MKFLGNAFYNCPRLT
+537 MKYLGKAFFNCPRLT

-587 IGGQP
+587 FNGQP

-598 EGVEEIGTLWSFD
+598 EGVEEIGYEAFWKISS
-611 FYYCFLAYKDTP
+611 
-623 LRFLKGD
+623 LKGD
-630 LKLPSTLKKIGD
+630 LKLPSTIKTI
-642 AAFYG
+642 ATRAFG
-647 ANISHVNIPRKIEII
+647 GTQFSHVALPEELEII
-662 PQLSFAYTSLIDTLT
+662 ESDVFSGCTSLIDTLT
-677 IPSNVVQIK
+677 IPNTVVQIK
-686 DKAFAGNKYLNA
+686 SGAFSNCNKLNA
-698 IILPEKLEQ
+698 IILPENLVQ
-707 IWGNCMDGCWS
+707 IWGNCMSGCWS

-732 EGGEFTGLEKNNFT
+732 EGGEFTGIEKNNFT

-768 ISAYRNFVCRPMK
+768 ISAYRNFVCRPMNA
-781 GKLLNKANTRTVI
+781 KLLNKANTRTVI

-801 EMTHCPS
+801 EMTYCPS
-808 WVHVDKTSGYKKT
+808 WVHVNKTSGYKKT
-821 ELTVIIDA
+821 ELTVNIDA

-847 KVDEEGHPITCYY
+847 KVDEEGNPVTCYY

-866 YEHEEDSQLQLQKHT
+866 YEHEEDSQLQLQRHT

-899 IATRAY
+899 ISTRAY
-905 LNDIE
+905 LNDVQ

-916 FAIEPY
+916 FGIEPY

-944 SSVNIWRTTKFDTTY
+944 SNVNIWRTTKFDTTY
-959 GAGAGGR
+959 GAGDHGR
-966 LKVNFDDMMSYVL
+966 LKVNFDDMMAYVL

-984 TVVNNDNVNQ
+984 TVVGASNVNQ

-1009 TCMWSSGAA
+1009 TSLWYSGAA

-1026 YAYPND
+1026 YGYPND
-1032 YRGVIQHEAGGHGFG
+1032 YRGVLQHEAGGHGFG
-1047 KLADEY
+1047 KLYDEY
-1053 IYHRENI
+1053 IYHRDHINK
-1060 HRCPCICCPHVDD
+1060 CICTCCEHAAMLQ
-1073 FNWGKSIGW
+1073 WEKSLGW
-1082 YRNASLNGRYKEI
+1082 SRNVSLNGRYKEI

-1100 IFDDRYQDIVDIYD
+1100 IFDDRYQDIVDIYE
-1114 GAYYHSNGVYRS
+1114 GAAFHAFGVYRS
-1126 ELNSCM
+1126 EHNSCM
-1132 NNNVPYYSTIS
+1132 NNNVPYFSTIS
-1143 RQEMVERIM
+1143 RQAIVERIM
-1152 KYSGGT
+1152 QYAGET

-1170 EMGDKFQT
+1170 EMGDEFIT
-1178 RSGSAGSS
+1178 RSGSAG
-1186 SQAIEGNAPIIVKG
+1186 QQTTAIPGNAPIVVKS

-1212 NTKKQEAR
+1212 NTKKQAAR

>member
-1 MIRIMKLDTI
+1 MLRIMKSNTI
-11 YNIIRCKGSTAML
+11 YNIRSKGCAAMM
-24 AALTLLT
+24 AALAVFS

-37 TNGSGGINSGKPF
+37 TNGTSLNGSGQKL
-50 ELQAQIQQE
+50 ELQANIQQE
-59 NVTRANDNGFADG
+59 NVSRANDNGFADG

-82 DNETTVPLLQLSG
+82 ENETTAPVLQLSG

-109 YKWTGSYQLYWK
+109 YKWNGSYQLYWK

-167 SDFLWAKAENIAPT
+167 SDFLWAKAEHIAPT
-181 EETIILKH
+181 DATIILKH

-198 TLVEGNGFAE
+198 TLVEGTGFAD

-222 IFMTGTVNLRDGS
+222 IVMAGTVNLRDGS
-235 VTTSGSADNTSI
+235 VTPSGSAAGTSI
-247 IPQESKGKYRAVVLP
+247 IPQEAQGKYRAVVLP
-262 QTVATGTSLFVVTVD
+262 QSVAGGTPLFVVTVD

-285 TEAMDYVRGKLH
+285 SETMDYMRGKLH
-297 KFTFEVNKTAA
+297 KFTFEVNKTAT

-356 GIEDPSLIKN
+356 GISDPSLIKN
-366 LKLTGCIDDLGSFDF
+366 LKLTGCIDRKDNFDY
-381 IRSDIPNLE
+381 IRKSMPYLE
-390 AINMKDLRTK
+390 AINLKELRTK
-400 HMPSHHRWYGEGTD
+400 DMPSRSHNAGGGTD
-414 EYDQPNFADDYI
+414 EYGQPNYADDYL
-426 PGGWGDHT
+426 
-434 DNPSVYKSAFENM
+434 PSLAFENLL
-447 KYLQYVVW
+447 YLQYVVW
-455 PDHLKGIGDLAFAGC
+455 PDHIKGIGNGALAGC
-470 PLRGSIILPEGL
+470 PLRGSLILPEGL
-482 KHIGSDVFGA
+482 KYIGGDAFGA
-492 YGHRP
+492 YGHQQ

-502 ELYIPSSVEYIG
+502 ELYIPSTVEYIG
-514 NNVFGGYDGQ
+514 NNIFGGYDSQ
-524 LCYISGEVVLPRE
+524 LCYISGEVVLPHE
-537 MKFLGNAFYNCPRLT
+537 MKYLGSAFFNCPRLT
-552 GTIRIPEGLTEV
+552 GTIRIPDGITEV

-611 FYYCFLAYKDTP
+611 YNYGHVAYNSTP

-642 AAFYG
+642 GAFYG
-647 ANISHVNIPRKIEII
+647 ANISHVRIPEGIEII
-662 PQLSFAYTSLIDTLT
+662 PKYSFGYTSLTDTLT
-677 IPSNVVQIK
+677 IPNSVVQIK
-686 DKAFAGNKYLNA
+686 ESAFRNCKYLNA
-698 IILPEKLEQ
+698 IILPENLTQ
-707 IWGNCMDGCWS
+707 IWGDCMNGCWS
-718 LDYIQCNAKVPPLV
+718 LDYIQCNAKEPPLV
-732 EGGEFTGLEKNNFT
+732 EGGEFTGIEKNNFT

-781 GKLLNKANTRTVI
+781 AKLLNKSNVRSVI

-801 EMTHCPS
+801 EMTSCPS
-808 WVHVDKTSGYKKT
+808 WVHVDKTSGNKKT
-821 ELTVIIDA
+821 ELSVTIDA
-829 LAHGS
+829 LAKG
-834 ANRADSVVFTLTD
+834 AGNREGEVVFTLKD
-847 KVDEEGHPITCYY
+847 KVDEKGNAITCNY
-860 KVEQFD
+860 VVQQFD
-866 YEHEEDSQLQLQKHT
+866 YEHEEDSQVQLLKHT
-881 KGNGIN
+881 KGNGVK

-905 LNDIE
+905 LNDVE

-916 FAIEPY
+916 FGIEPY
-922 KTYKDYFDVY
+922 KTYKEYFDVY
-932 IDFPLSYESGVC
+932 IDFPMSYESGVC
-944 SSVNIWRTTKFDTTY
+944 SNVNIWRTTKFDTTY
-959 GAGAGGR
+959 GAGNNGR
-966 LKVNFDDMMSYVL
+966 LKVNFDDMMSYVM
-979 NDVTG
+979 NDVAG
-984 TVVNNDNVNQ
+984 TVVNAENVNK
-994 TLIITILNSDVYEGL
+994 TLIISILNSDVYEGL
-1009 TCMWSSGAA
+1009 TCMWSTGAA

-1026 YAYPND
+1026 YGYPND
-1032 YRGVIQHEAGGHGFG
+1032 YRGLIQHEAGGHGFG

-1053 IYHRENI
+1053 IYHRANI

-1082 YRNASLNGRYKEI
+1082 YRNVSLNGRHREV
-1095 DWTHL
+1095 DWSHL
-1100 IFDDRYQDIVDIYD
+1100 IFDDRYQDIVDIYE
-1114 GAYYHSNGVYRS
+1114 GGFYHSEGVYRS

-1143 RQEMVERIM
+1143 RQEIVERIM
-1152 KYSGGT
+1152 RYSGGT

-1170 EMGDKFQT
+1170 EMGDKFLT
-1178 RSGSAGSS
+1178 RSSFAGSS
-1186 SQAIEGNAPIIVKG
+1186 SQAIEGNAPMVVKG

-1212 NTKKQEAR
+1212 NTKKQIAR